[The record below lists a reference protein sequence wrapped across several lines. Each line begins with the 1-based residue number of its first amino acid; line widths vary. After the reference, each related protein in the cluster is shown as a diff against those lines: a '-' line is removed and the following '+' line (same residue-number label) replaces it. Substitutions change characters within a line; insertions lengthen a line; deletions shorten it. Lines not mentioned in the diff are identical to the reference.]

1 MGCHELIVQ
10 QKAQLLSDPNYLFE
24 TLGWKTNEKKSHLQQ
39 KLFVTLTPEEQ
50 KVVDLLNQH
59 SKLHLY
65 ELALRL
71 EKKVSSLSALLLQ
84 LEMKGVARAL
94 PGKYFECI

>member
-1 MGCHELIVQ
+1 
-10 QKAQLLSDPNYLFE
+10 
-24 TLGWKTNEKKSHLQQ
+24 
-39 KLFVTLTPEEQ
+39 
-50 KVVDLLNQH
+50 
-59 SKLHLY
+59 
-65 ELALRL
+65 LALRL